1 MVKRRRGRPRK
12 NGQRYRSGK
21 LKIPHENPLTTARHQ
36 PHRKGLGDKVLD
48 QHAESALGR
57 MYLREALTEVQ
68 LLAAERYAA
77 LWRVYLGTLDGPRWP
92 GRAQGRVSGCNG
104 CPTPKERRKCACDL
118 ASRSWRQCWD
128 RLTLEGCAVLVT
140 QVTCYDMG
148 CPPERF
154 EQLCTGLDA
163 LAFQLGLTN
172 QRKRDYRYASFK
184 NRSPP
189 DP

>member
-1 MVKRRRGRPRK
+1 MKRRRGRPRK

-21 LKIPHENPLTTARHQ
+21 LKTPHESPLTTARQQ

-48 QHAESALGR
+48 QRAESALGR

-77 LWRVYLGTLDGPRWP
+77 VWRVYLGTLDGPRWP
-92 GRAQGRVSGCNG
+92 GRAQGRVSACDGCSSAQA
-104 CPTPKERRKCACDL
+104 RKNCACAL
-118 ASRSWRQCWD
+118 ASRSWRHCWD
-128 RLTLEGCAVLVT
+128 RLALEGCAVLVT
-140 QVTCYDMG
+140 QVACYDMV

-154 EQLCTGLDA
+154 AQLCAGLDA

-172 QRKRDYRYASFK
+172 QRKRDYRYASSK
-184 NRSPP
+184 TRSDT